1 MRAPLAAAVLA
12 AAGLLAAC
20 GSATVEQETPTS
32 IAPLET
38 TALSDAPSSE
48 SAESSASAS
57 ESASGSVS
65 ASESAASAFSEP
77 ESEAAAVATAQD
89 EGARAVSEAPAPA
102 PLVDRDADYLAALTQ
117 SGINTEG
124 VEDQLLGVGQNS
136 CEGQDSVTI
145 GAVAGQLIEQ
155 GRTQLPHE
163 QVVALIT
170 NTAMASYCG

>member
-1 MRAPLAAAVLA
+1 MRTPLAAAVLA

-38 TALSDAPSSE
+38 TALSDAPSSG
-48 SAESSASAS
+48 SAEASASAS
-57 ESASGSVS
+57 GSAS
-65 ASESAASAFSEP
+65 ASESAASASSEP
-77 ESEAAAVATAQD
+77 ESEAAAVVTAQD
-89 EGARAVSEAPAPA
+89 EGARAISEAPAPA

>member
-1 MRAPLAAAVLA
+1 MRAPLAAAILA

-48 SAESSASAS
+48 SAEASASASGSASAS
-57 ESASGSVS
+57 ESS
-65 ASESAASAFSEP
+65 ASASSEP

-89 EGARAVSEAPAPA
+89 EGARAISEAPAPA

-170 NTAMASYCG
+170 NTAMAAYCG

>member
-48 SAESSASAS
+48 SAEASASASGAASAS
-57 ESASGSVS
+57 ESSARASS
-65 ASESAASAFSEP
+65 AP

-89 EGARAVSEAPAPA
+89 EGARAISEAPAPA

-170 NTAMASYCG
+170 NTAMAAYCG

>member
-1 MRAPLAAAVLA
+1 MRAPLTAAVLA

-48 SAESSASAS
+48 SAEVSASASGAASASESSASAS
-57 ESASGSVS
+57 
-65 ASESAASAFSEP
+65 SEP

-89 EGARAVSEAPAPA
+89 EGARAISEAPAPA

>member
-48 SAESSASAS
+48 SAEASASASGAASASESSASAS
-57 ESASGSVS
+57 
-65 ASESAASAFSEP
+65 SEP

-89 EGARAVSEAPAPA
+89 EGARAISEAPAPA

-170 NTAMASYCG
+170 NTAMAAYCG

>member
-1 MRAPLAAAVLA
+1 MRAPLAAAILA

-48 SAESSASAS
+48 SAEASASASGSASAS
-57 ESASGSVS
+57 ESS
-65 ASESAASAFSEP
+65 ASASSEP

-89 EGARAVSEAPAPA
+89 EGARAISEAPAPA

-163 QVVALIT
+163 QVVALIM
-170 NTAMASYCG
+170 NTAMAAYCG

>member
-48 SAESSASAS
+48 SAEASASASGAASASESSASAS
-57 ESASGSVS
+57 
-65 ASESAASAFSEP
+65 SEP

-89 EGARAVSEAPAPA
+89 EGARAISEAPAPA

-117 SGINTEG
+117 SGISTEG

-170 NTAMASYCG
+170 NTAMAAYCG

>member
-1 MRAPLAAAVLA
+1 MRAPLAVAVLA

-48 SAESSASAS
+48 SAEASASASGAASAS
-57 ESASGSVS
+57 ESS
-65 ASESAASAFSEP
+65 ASAFSEP

-89 EGARAVSEAPAPA
+89 EGARAISEAPAPA

-170 NTAMASYCG
+170 NTAMAAYCG

>member
-38 TALSDAPSSE
+38 TALSDAPSSG
-48 SAESSASAS
+48 SAEYSALAS
-57 ESASGSVS
+57 ESAS
-65 ASESAASAFSEP
+65 ASESAASASSEP

-89 EGARAVSEAPAPA
+89 EGARAISEAPAPA

>member
-38 TALSDAPSSE
+38 TALSNAPSSE
-48 SAESSASAS
+48 SAEASASASGAASASESSASAS
-57 ESASGSVS
+57 
-65 ASESAASAFSEP
+65 SEP

-89 EGARAVSEAPAPA
+89 EGARAISEAPAPA

-170 NTAMASYCG
+170 NTAMAAYCG

>member
-1 MRAPLAAAVLA
+1 M
-12 AAGLLAAC
+12 
-20 GSATVEQETPTS
+20 
-32 IAPLET
+32 
-38 TALSDAPSSE
+38 
-48 SAESSASAS
+48 
-57 ESASGSVS
+57 
-65 ASESAASAFSEP
+65 
-77 ESEAAAVATAQD
+77 
-89 EGARAVSEAPAPA
+89 
-102 PLVDRDADYLAALTQ
+102 DRDADYLAALTQ

>member
-48 SAESSASAS
+48 SAEASASASGAASASESSASAS
-57 ESASGSVS
+57 
-65 ASESAASAFSEP
+65 SEP

-89 EGARAVSEAPAPA
+89 EGARAISEAPAPA

-163 QVVALIT
+163 QVMALIT
-170 NTAMASYCG
+170 NTAMAAYCG

>member
-1 MRAPLAAAVLA
+1 MRAPLAAAILA

-20 GSATVEQETPTS
+20 GSATVEQETHTS

-48 SAESSASAS
+48 SAEASASASGSASAS
-57 ESASGSVS
+57 ESS
-65 ASESAASAFSEP
+65 ASASSEP

-89 EGARAVSEAPAPA
+89 EGARAISEAPAPA

-170 NTAMASYCG
+170 NTAMAAYCG

>member
-48 SAESSASAS
+48 SAEASASASGAASAPESSASAS
-57 ESASGSVS
+57 
-65 ASESAASAFSEP
+65 SEP

-89 EGARAVSEAPAPA
+89 EGARAISEAPAPA

-170 NTAMASYCG
+170 NTAMAAYCG

>member
-48 SAESSASAS
+48 SAEASASASGAASASESSASAS
-57 ESASGSVS
+57 
-65 ASESAASAFSEP
+65 SEP

-89 EGARAVSEAPAPA
+89 EGARAISEAPAPA

>member
-1 MRAPLAAAVLA
+1 MRAPLAVAVLA

-48 SAESSASAS
+48 SAEASASASGAASASESSASAS
-57 ESASGSVS
+57 
-65 ASESAASAFSEP
+65 SEP

-89 EGARAVSEAPAPA
+89 EGARAISEAPAPA

-170 NTAMASYCG
+170 NTAMAAYCG

>member
-48 SAESSASAS
+48 SAEASASASGAASASESSASAS
-57 ESASGSVS
+57 
-65 ASESAASAFSEP
+65 SEP

-89 EGARAVSEAPAPA
+89 EGAHAISEAPAPA

-170 NTAMASYCG
+170 NTAMAAYCG